1 MTDGRVT
8 VSSREIAARFGKE
21 HQHVTQ
27 SIEKFISENSLVK
40 DWFTEASY
48 ISERGRSYKEYF
60 MNRDRFS
67 FLAMGF
73 TGKSAATW
81 KERYINAFNQMEET
95 LRKNQVPMEYEIP
108 QNYAIFW

>member
-21 HQHVTQ
+21 HKNVLQ
-27 SIEKFISENSLVK
+27 SIQNLECSAEFNQLSFELVDFQDK
-40 DWFTEASY
+40 KGELRPKYLIT
-48 ISERGRSYKEYF
+48 
-60 MNRDRFS
+60 RDGFS